1 MCSSTGELSFKIYVR
16 DWLTIE
22 VRIRI
27 LDVDL
32 LGGFFGLHVP
42 KNVRVVR
49 FNFVFRK
56 SFVSANTEAPI
67 STRGK
72 AIYTKRTKYSR
83 HVRWSKSCFC

>member
-1 MCSSTGELSFKIYVR
+1 MITSSKIYVR

-72 AIYTKRTKYSR
+72 AIYTKKN
-83 HVRWSKSCFC
+83 KIQSCTLE